1 MGEVPDDWKVRPM
14 RHFFAKLIRNIKA
27 ATAVEYGL
35 ICAMIVLAM
44 IAGLNAV
51 AGSTTSMWNSVS
63 NDVVEHVG

>member
-1 MGEVPDDWKVRPM
+1 M
-14 RHFFAKLIRNIKA
+14 RLFFAKLIRNIKA

-51 AGSTTSMWNSVS
+51 AGSTITMWNNVS

>member
-1 MGEVPDDWKVRPM
+1 M
-14 RHFFAKLIRNIKA
+14 RLFFAKLIRNIKA
-27 ATAVEYGL
+27 ATAIEYGL

-51 AGSTTSMWNSVS
+51 AGSTISMWNSVS